1 MSDVSPPPFVLRFLR
16 WFCPSH
22 LYEEIEGDLI
32 QRFHRDVKWSGEQ
45 RAKLNLILN
54 VVRFFRPGI
63 LVRNKLNYST
73 NQNFM
78 LRNYTTLIAR
88 QAAGN
93 KTFTAINVLGLT
105 TAIAVCLMIAQF
117 VQFEYSFERHIKN
130 ASRTYRINL
139 YNTQNGIFTSL
150 SPETVPGLSY
160 SMKQTIPGIDAIAR
174 VSYRTRAIV
183 SNQERQLR
191 DKEDAIV
198 FADPSIV
205 EVLGLDLIEGDKRNV
220 LRDPKSLIISESVA
234 KKYFGTTAVAGKSL
248 DFGFNNNSIEA
259 VRYQIKGV
267 FSDIPA
273 NSHQHFDFVLP
284 PENEQGWNENWAWS
298 DVTTYVVLA
307 PTKLPSGLEKGLSE
321 IVKQHHQDALG
332 DRYVLEP
339 ISDIRL
345 HAMDGSGRAGI
356 VNFFI
361 LLGAVVLMLAW
372 FNYTNLSTARFF
384 ERMKEVG
391 VRRVIGASRM
401 HLVTQF
407 LTESFLFNIISFAL
421 ALILFF
427 TGWQYVSR
435 YLDQPVTVTLF
446 NNSLAYII
454 VTGFIF
460 ISALCAGL
468 YPALFLSSFKP
479 LQSLKGVVPHFAD
492 RSTLRKVI
500 VAVQLSVSIAL
511 VTGVIAI
518 QRQIRFMQAQNLG
531 ISISQ
536 IMIIEEAL
544 VTEPKTVEK
553 YELFKNE
560 ILTLSSVQG
569 VTNASSFPGKEID
582 WHRTDITLG
591 EENAAYR
598 YNSRIIAIGTEFLDV
613 FGVGL
618 VSGRNFDPAVESD
631 KKAMLISEEACKMF
645 GFSHHDDALGK
656 LIFIGSR
663 RFEVIGVVKNY
674 HYRGLQTMIEPV
686 LYMQSY
692 PRGPAYAVKIASGR
706 VEETIP
712 ILKAKWEAAYAENV
726 FRYYFLDQHFDN
738 QYRSE
743 QQVVTFVSGLTIIA
757 ILIACSGLFGLSL
770 YAVNRRTK
778 EISVRKVFGATVSN
792 IVLLLSKDFVKLMIV
807 AGILTVPLVY
817 VAVIRWLNGYAYK
830 MPVDALLLLVPVLA
844 TLFLM
849 LFTISFQTVIAA
861 KRNPVENM
869 KCE

>member
-1 MSDVSPPPFVLRFLR
+1 MSDLSPPRFFLRFLR
-16 WFCPSH
+16 WFCPNH

-32 QRFHRDVKWSGEQ
+32 QRYHRDVKWSGER
-45 RAKLNLILN
+45 RANLNLILN
-54 VVRFFRPGI
+54 VLRFFRPGI
-63 LVRNKLNYST
+63 LARTKLNYST
-73 NQNFM
+73 HRNLM

-105 TAIAVCLMIAQF
+105 IAIAVCLMIAQF

-150 SPETVPGLSY
+150 SPQTVPGLSY
-160 SMKQTIPGIDAIAR
+160 SMKQTIPGVEAIAR
-174 VSYRTRAIV
+174 VSYKTKGVV
-183 SNQERQLR
+183 SNQERQVR
-191 DKEDAIV
+191 DREDAIV

-205 EVLGLDLIEGDKRNV
+205 EVLSLDLIEGDKRNV
-220 LRDPKSLIISESVA
+220 LRDPKSMIISASVA

-248 DFGFNNNSIEA
+248 EFGFSNNSIEA
-259 VRYQIKGV
+259 VPYQISGV

-273 NSHQHFDFVLP
+273 NSHHQFEFVLP
-284 PENEQGWNENWAWS
+284 PQNEQGWNENWAWS

-307 PTKLPSGLEKGLSE
+307 PTITPSGLEKGLAE
-321 IVKQHHQDALG
+321 IVKLHHKDAQG
-332 DRYVLEP
+332 DRYLLEP
-339 ISDIRL
+339 ITDIRL
-345 HAMDGSGRAGI
+345 NAMDGSGRAG
-356 VNFFI
+356 VVKFFI
-361 LLGAVVLMLAW
+361 LLGAVVIMLAW

-401 HLVTQF
+401 HLMMQF
-407 LTESFLFNIISFAL
+407 LTESFLFNIISLAL

-427 TGWQYVSR
+427 TGWQYISR
-435 YLDQPVTVTLF
+435 FLDQPVTITLF
-446 NNSLAYII
+446 NDSLAYII

-460 ISALCAGL
+460 ISALCAGF

-479 LQSLKGVVPHFAD
+479 LQSLKGMVTHVAD
-492 RSTLRKVI
+492 RSTLRKVM

-511 VTGVIAI
+511 ITAALAI
-518 QRQIRFMQAQNLG
+518 QRQIGFMRAQNLG
-531 ISISQ
+531 ISINQ
-536 IMIIEEAL
+536 IMVIEEAL
-544 VTEPKTVEK
+544 VTDAKTVEK
-553 YELFKNE
+553 YEVFKNE
-560 ILTLSSVQG
+560 ILKLSSVQG

-598 YNSRIIAIGTEFLDV
+598 YNSRIIAIGAEFLDV

-618 VSGRNFDPAVESD
+618 VSGRNFDPALESD
-631 KKAMLISEEACKMF
+631 KKGMLISEEACKMF
-645 GFSHHDDALGK
+645 GFAQYNDALGK

-663 RFEVIGVVKNY
+663 RFEVIGVVKDY
-674 HYRGLQTMIEPV
+674 HYRGLQTRIEPV
-686 LYMQSY
+686 LYMQNH
-692 PRGPAYAVKIASGR
+692 PRGPAFAVKIASGR
-706 VEETIP
+706 LEETIP
-712 ILKAKWEAAYAENV
+712 LIKSKWEEAYAENV
-726 FRYYFLDQHFDN
+726 FRYYFLDEHFDK

-743 QQVVTFVSGLTIIA
+743 QQVATFVTGLTFIA

-778 EISVRKVFGATVSN
+778 EISIRKVFGATVSN
-792 IVLLLSKDFVKLMIV
+792 VVLLLSKDFVKLMIA
-807 AGILTVPLVY
+807 AGILTVPIAHM
-817 VAVIRWLNGYAYK
+817 AVTRWLEGYAYK
-830 MPVDALLLLVPVLA
+830 MPIEVMLFMVPVLA
-844 TLFLM
+844 TFCLV